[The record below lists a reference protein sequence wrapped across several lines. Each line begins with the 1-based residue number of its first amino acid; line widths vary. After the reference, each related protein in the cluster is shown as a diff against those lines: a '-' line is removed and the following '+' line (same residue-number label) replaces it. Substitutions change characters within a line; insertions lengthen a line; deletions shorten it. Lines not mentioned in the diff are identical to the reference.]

1 MLTGSSA
8 LKGLATCCLGLLLGS
23 LGTMSHFL
31 TLRYP
36 GGLLQA
42 YLEMPWWL
50 GG

>member
-1 MLTGSSA
+1 MASTGI
-8 LKGLATCCLGLLLGS
+8 LF